1 MRSKGHIFLVSC
13 IVLLLVGGCTA
24 SSLKPTDARVID
36 YHAKQCLKSIETFTT
51 RLYAKNPKYEKD
63 KNGQL
68 RKLRDIFA
76 AGGPT
81 GPFSFRS
88 SRELLTEAFAE
99 KSTDPD
105 RVYLLGLGLVKSIR
119 EAYGLDERTMLLSA
133 MQIDL
138 GRLERLCH
146 NLSQVNWRLKTYK
159 DKDGRL
165 LFLTNAA
172 GDDGYVNMGY
182 EVLMTE
188 ILTRIQDDIY
198 LRGGLSEKYFFN
210 MSTMFMSII
219 L

>member
-1 MRSKGHIFLVSC
+1 
-13 IVLLLVGGCTA
+13 
-24 SSLKPTDARVID
+24 
-36 YHAKQCLKSIETFTT
+36 
-51 RLYAKNPKYEKD
+51 
-63 KNGQL
+63 
-68 RKLRDIFA
+68 
-76 AGGPT
+76 
-81 GPFSFRS
+81 
-88 SRELLTEAFAE
+88 
-99 KSTDPD
+99 
-105 RVYLLGLGLVKSIR
+105 VYLLGLGLVKSIR

-138 GRLERLCH
+138 GRLERLYH